1 MGKSAIRVL
10 HLDTEL
16 SWRGGQQ
23 QAAYLIEAMHRNGYA
38 TAMVGQPNSA
48 IGQFCQK
55 MGIPFFPLRILGE
68 GDVIAGWRVAAL
80 CRHHDFCIL
89 HLHSS
94 HALSIGLW
102 AKLFFRSLK
111 LIAVRRVDFHI
122 QQNWFSR
129 LKYRHHW
136 LNRIVCISEAIRQV
150 LIKDGIPSDKLVTIH
165 SGVDLHKFDQVK
177 PSPNFRAQ
185 FGIPVDHLLIGT
197 VAAMAGHKDYPTLL
211 RAAKIVCDAME
222 HVTFCAV
229 GDGSQRDKILQLHRE
244 LGLGQR
250 FILPGYRTDIGDFF
264 KNFDIF
270 VLASKQEGL
279 GTSLLD
285 AQALGLP
292 VIACR
297 SGGIPEIIEHG
308 YNGWLVP
315 AQDETALASALITL
329 INNPALRIELGRN
342 ALRSVKKFDI
352 AITVKNNLKLYQS
365 LVSE

>member
-16 SWRGGQQ
+16 NWRGGQQ
-23 QAAYLIEAMHRNGYA
+23 QAAYLIEAMHRSGYA
-38 TAMVGQPNSA
+38 TAMVGGPNSA
-48 IGQFCQK
+48 IGQFCQNK
-55 MGIPFFPLRILGE
+55 GIPFFPLRILGE
-68 GDVIAGWRVAAL
+68 GDVIAGRRVAAL
-80 CRHHDFCIL
+80 CRRHGFRIL

-102 AKLFFRSLK
+102 AKLFLRSLK

-122 QQNWFSR
+122 QRNWLSR
-129 LKYRHHW
+129 LKYRHRW
-136 LNRIVCISEAIRQV
+136 LDRIVCISEAIRQV
-150 LIKDGIPSDKLVTIH
+150 LLQDGIPSDKLVTIH
-165 SGVDLHKFDQVK
+165 SGVDLHKFDQIK
-177 PSPNFRAQ
+177 PSADFRAQ
-185 FGIPVDHLLIGT
+185 FNIPVDHMLIGT

-211 RAAKIVCDAME
+211 RAAKIVCNTLD

-250 FILPGYRTDIGDFF
+250 FVLPGYRTNIGDFF

-329 INNPALRIELGRN
+329 INDPALRIELGKN

-352 AITVKNNLKLYQS
+352 AITVKNNLKLYQT
-365 LVSE
+365 LLSE